1 MNGTATRQGYNIFFF
16 NFIIF
21 FVASIKHNKIYSQ
34 ERKDLVLAAARSPK
48 NNFSIRN
55 LSILFSVSK
64 STIHRW
70 LSVLPCTADTQNNG
84 NKAIKISKTDSIKN
98 HIRYEIIKNPFTCC
112 RILKQ
117 ILNEKYSIIVSIEL
131 VRLVIKT
138 LTYRKIKAQFY
149 GRSKNQLQL
158 NAALKNPSS
167 LKEETSKSIVTKSTN
182 EFGDIIRTK
191 VITTI
196 KTITTIRNKVPKK
209 TM

>member
-1 MNGTATRQGYNIFFF
+1 MGQLPGKDIISFFF

-70 LSVLPCTADTQNNG
+70 LSVLPCTADDTQNNG

-117 ILNEKYSIIVSIEL
+117 ILKEKYSIIVSIEL
-131 VRLVIKT
+131 VRLVT
-138 LTYRKIKAQFY
+138 LSVASFR
-149 GRSKNQLQL
+149 R
-158 NAALKNPSS
+158 
-167 LKEETSKSIVTKSTN
+167 
-182 EFGDIIRTK
+182 R
-191 VITTI
+191 
-196 KTITTIRNKVPKK
+196 
-209 TM
+209 